1 MSAPFVKITDQFL
14 HKFVKFVQENV
25 AEYGAHDGP
34 LGGTDLWREKVT
46 LVHVTGS

>member
-34 LGGTDLWREKVT
+34 LGSTQLWIEKVT